1 MTRIRGIRLRRG
13 ARRGV
18 AGRDRRAVLRAAACE
33 AHPHGAALGK
43 RHVLVIANES
53 LSGSELRDRVLAGD
67 GERIEV
73 DVLAPVLTSR
83 VHLGVS
89 DIDHELAEAHE
100 RSGRSLVWARA
111 QGIVA
116 RGEVGD
122 PSPITAFEDE
132 LRDFCAD
139 EVIVVTHPRDRETWQ
154 ERGEL
159 ERLQRE
165 LNAPVT
171 HVVVPDG

>member
-1 MTRIRGIRLRRG
+1 MW
-13 ARRGV
+13 
-18 AGRDRRAVLRAAACE
+18 
-33 AHPHGAALGK
+33 
-43 RHVLVIANES
+43 VIANES
-53 LSGSELRDRVLAGD
+53 PSGSELRDQILAGD

-139 EVIVVTHPRDRETWQ
+139 EVIVVTHP
-154 ERGEL
+154 
-159 ERLQRE
+159 
-165 LNAPVT
+165 P
-171 HVVVPDG
+171 